1 VAAAL
6 ACGSEPQKR
15 ALSKLISAESA
26 ESLAISRATLAVPK
40 KTKTVDWSAA
50 LALPRTFK
58 VAA

>member
-40 KTKTVDWSAA
+40 TVDWSAT